1 MIYIKPFIIER
12 GVNEH
17 NEPQLSQFILDR
29 IRQNGLDSWLHNYNG
44 NFPFLKSVQRQFK
57 RKGYLT
63 EGQWRAVYNSYSTNK

>member
-1 MIYIKPFIIER
+1 MIYIKPFVIECS
-12 GVNEH
+12 VNEH

-29 IRQNGLDSWLHNYNG
+29 IRQNGLDYWLRNYNG

-57 RKGYLT
+57 HKGYLT